1 MYLDILFY
9 LFSTVLVISS
19 IGVIAFKNPMHNLL
33 ALIMCFFNSAG
44 LFILLGAE
52 FLAFLLI
59 MVYVGAIVVMF
70 IFVLMTIDLENI
82 TYKNL
87 GKGPIIALAVVIS
100 ELATLLMFKG
110 AENLTQGKTLSSIAA
125 NYEQTNNTV
134 AIGEVMFTTYA
145 YPFILIGFILLV
157 AMVGAIVLTFTKQK
171 NRRQQSIYKQ
181 VHRTREESIELK
193 KVRSGSGVNF

>member
-9 LFSTVLVISS
+9 LFSTVLIISS
-19 IGVIAFKNPMHNLL
+19 IGVIAFKNPMHSLL
-33 ALIMCFFNSAG
+33 ALIMCFFNASG

-59 MVYVGAIVVMF
+59 MVYVGAVVVMF

-87 GKGPIIALAVVIS
+87 GKMPIIALSVVLAELITLIIYKGSDNIVAGQTLNTIS
-100 ELATLLMFKG
+100 
-110 AENLTQGKTLSSIAA
+110 Q
-125 NYEQTNNTV
+125 NYDKVNNTA
-134 AIGEVMFTTYA
+134 AIGDVMFTTYA

-157 AMVGAIVLTFTKQK
+157 AMVGSIVMTFTKQK
-171 NRRQQSIYKQ
+171 NRKQQNIHQQIHRQ
-181 VHRTREESIELK
+181 REDSVELK